1 MVKFNK
7 NSYTLKLLRCI
18 KKGLIKYKALAFN
31 CGEEVMHDCSDRP
44 ALSIAFL
51 CFILFALSFL
61 AYGTSDKTFATVLLI
76 IYSVCI
82 FLAMLRD
89 KLSAVGA
96 ICIFIIPI
104 FICSSVVLAEPASA
118 QTKCSKV
125 KKKLEAPDDYDY
137 AYLKYWYKNNC
148 GGN

>member
-18 KKGLIKYKALAFN
+18 KKGLIKYKALQLN
-31 CGEEVMHDCSDRP
+31 SGKEGLYDYRDR
-44 ALSIAFL
+44 LGVSIAFL
-51 CFILFALSFL
+51 SFILFALSFL

-76 IYSVCI
+76 IYGVYI

-89 KLSAVGA
+89 KLSAVCA

-104 FICSSVVLAEPASA
+104 FMCSSVVLAEPASA
-118 QTKCSKV
+118 QSKCSKV

>member
-7 NSYTLKLLRCI
+7 NSYTLKLLMCI
-18 KKGLIKYKALAFN
+18 KKGLIKYNALEFN
-31 CGEEVMHDCSDRP
+31 SGKEDLYDYRDWLGVSIVLLGFMLF
-44 ALSIAFL
+44 AIAF
-51 CFILFALSFL
+51 I
-61 AYGTSDKTFATVLLI
+61 AYVANNKTFASILLI
-76 IYSVCI
+76 IYGVWI
-82 FLAMLRD
+82 FLAMLRNTFST
-89 KLSAVGA
+89 LVA

-118 QTKCSKV
+118 QSKCSEV
-125 KKKLEAPDDYDY
+125 KKKLEAPDDY